1 MLSNKKKLAKPVTNN
16 AIGVLIEP
24 TIATFE
30 LSSTINVTK
39 VIPQTKNIKDSYKL
53 LSGKYPKFNHRRPNK
68 RNAKTLAHAVRRI
81 QFLLNFLNLR
91 KLNLPKK

>member
-1 MLSNKKKLAKPVTNN
+1 MLSGKERLANPVTNN

-68 RNAKTLAHAVRRI
+68 RNAKTLAHAV
-81 QFLLNFLNLR
+81 
-91 KLNLPKK
+91 P

>member
-1 MLSNKKKLAKPVTNN
+1 MLSGKERLANPVTNN

-53 LSGKYPKFNHRRPNK
+53 LSGKYPKFNQ
-68 RNAKTLAHAVRRI
+68 RNAKREKSTLKVR
-81 QFLLNFLNLR
+81 
-91 KLNLPKK
+91 

>member
-1 MLSNKKKLAKPVTNN
+1 MLSGKERLANPVTNN

-68 RNAKTLAHAVRRI
+68 RNAKTLAQYRRI
-81 QFLLNFLNLR
+81 QFLLNSLNLR